1 MDFRIVQIH
10 SQNARHLAGSLPFS
24 ASASHEQRLE
34 NAVRRVDQVAVSI
47 AQCLVERQR
56 KAVIGLGELFDR
68 LWVSLGVNDV
78 SHATACVSN
87 FAWFFHLS
95 RGFFRVIDR
104 VGFRWALHGY
114 TGSQHESADHH
125 DTE

>member
-1 MDFRIVQIH
+1 VDFRIVKIH
-10 SQNARHLAGSLPFS
+10 SQNARHLAGSRAFS
-24 ASASHEQRLE
+24 AGSGHKQRLE
-34 NAVRRVDQVAVSI
+34 DAVRRVDQVAFFT

-68 LWVSLGVNDV
+68 LWVSLGIDNVC
-78 SHATACVSN
+78 HAAACVSD
-87 FAWFFHLS
+87 FAWFFHLG